1 VTNVRPIGL
10 AILVAAFALSIG
22 ASAGA
27 VGGKQRVVI
36 QWKGASGFVLTPL
49 TSGKLKDDTGT
60 ATFCCWKSRVVI
72 RDGLRVEIGDPKMT
86 LVGQRGTLVA
96 SNRMEFLDIRG
107 GYSVF
112 TGAWKVIRGTGDY
125 AQLSGTGRVAGI
137 VLPNGTTKWQREGV
151 LGPN

>member
-1 VTNVRPIGL
+1 MRPIGL
-10 AILVAAFALSIG
+10 AILVAAVALSVG

-27 VGGKQRVVI
+27 GGGKQRVVI

-49 TSGKLKDDTGT
+49 TSGTLKGDTGT
-60 ATFCCWKSRVVI
+60 ATFCCWTSRMVI
-72 RDGLRVEIGDPKMT
+72 RDGLKVEIGNPKMT
-86 LVGQRGTLVA
+86 LVGKHGTLVA

-107 GYSVF
+107 GYSVI

-125 AQLSGTGRVAGI
+125 AQLSGGGRIAGI
-137 VLPNGTTKWQREGV
+137 GLPNGTTKWQREGF